1 MDKNREKPNNP
12 WIPGKLGC
20 PINLKTIFYVVDP
33 DFYPE
38 VQKIESL

>member
-20 PINLKTIFYVVDP
+20 PINLKTIF
-33 DFYPE
+33 F
-38 VQKIESL
+38 IEILLQLHK